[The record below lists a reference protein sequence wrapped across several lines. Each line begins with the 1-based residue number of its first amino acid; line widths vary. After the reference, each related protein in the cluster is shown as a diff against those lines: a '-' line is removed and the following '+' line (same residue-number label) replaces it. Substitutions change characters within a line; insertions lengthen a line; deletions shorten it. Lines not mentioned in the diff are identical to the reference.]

1 MIFMKQI
8 AVIPIDNRPICYT
21 LIEQISA
28 INKNMELYLPE
39 RKFLGGLYDTAN
51 ISAILEWLKS
61 LPKVDYMVISLDTI
75 AYGGL
80 VPSRRTSDSYDEIKK
95 KLDEFKKAIKAL
107 GARVFAFSSIM
118 RISNNN
124 INEEEKEYWNPWGKR
139 IFEYSYH
146 QHKSRALRQMN
157 CVINTVPADILE
169 DYLNTRKRN
178 FEINRM
184 YLNWL
189 SEGILDTLVYSKD
202 DTGEYG
208 LNVEEA
214 QTLEREAFEKKLNA
228 VIKTG
233 ADEIPLTLLAKAIAE
248 NENVKIKPLF
258 VFEDSKGLISKY
270 EDISVE
276 NCVKSQ
282 LSLAGVEVDT
292 SQNPEITM
300 VINNFAI
307 EQGDLVLGNVINS
320 LSTNFEFPKTPYFIA
335 DINNANGADGNL
347 TEKLMNEKLK
357 IGALLGYS
365 AYNTSANTIGSSVC
379 IALNTALALKYGH
392 FNEAAFKKLMAIR
405 FLDDWAYQANIR
417 KAVRAGNPDFETA
430 LCEHISDF
438 HVFEE
443 KISKFL
449 DYKFE
454 ADYSLPWKRSFE
466 IEINLTRKD

>member
-1 MIFMKQI
+1 MKKI

-178 FEINRM
+178 FEI
-184 YLNWL
+184 
-189 SEGILDTLVYSKD
+189 
-202 DTGEYG
+202 
-208 LNVEEA
+208 A
-214 QTLEREAFEKKLNA
+214 
-228 VIKTG
+228 
-233 ADEIPLTLLAKAIAE
+233 
-248 NENVKIKPLF
+248 
-258 VFEDSKGLISKY
+258 
-270 EDISVE
+270 
-276 NCVKSQ
+276 
-282 LSLAGVEVDT
+282 
-292 SQNPEITM
+292 
-300 VINNFAI
+300 
-307 EQGDLVLGNVINS
+307 
-320 LSTNFEFPKTPYFIA
+320 
-335 DINNANGADGNL
+335 
-347 TEKLMNEKLK
+347 
-357 IGALLGYS
+357 
-365 AYNTSANTIGSSVC
+365 
-379 IALNTALALKYGH
+379 
-392 FNEAAFKKLMAIR
+392 
-405 FLDDWAYQANIR
+405 
-417 KAVRAGNPDFETA
+417 
-430 LCEHISDF
+430 
-438 HVFEE
+438 
-443 KISKFL
+443 
-449 DYKFE
+449 
-454 ADYSLPWKRSFE
+454 
-466 IEINLTRKD
+466 